1 MARAIGVAGIRG
13 KVERDAPFRG
23 DVGSRRH
30 GRRLDHYSKV
40 GRVLGGHRGRDVEEE
55 VGSTS
60 EGEGVSRDGPISV
73 RAHAWNEGTGRAMG

>member
-40 GRVLGGHRGRDVEEE
+40 GRVLGGHRGRDVVE
-55 VGSTS
+55 VGSTGDGGGS
-60 EGEGVSRDGPISV
+60 GVSHQRPIS
-73 RAHAWNEGTGRAMG
+73 GRARAWDGGREMG